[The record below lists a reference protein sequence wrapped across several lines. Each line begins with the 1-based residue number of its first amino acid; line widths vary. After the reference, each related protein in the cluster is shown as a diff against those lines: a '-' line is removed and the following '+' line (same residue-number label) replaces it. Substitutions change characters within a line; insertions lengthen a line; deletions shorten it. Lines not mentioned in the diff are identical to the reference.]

1 MAGPNSQNQYTP
13 QAIPLDGGL
22 DFITPKVMVDGGTAS
37 ACLNFERTDRKGY
50 SRIKGYEKFD
60 GSAAPSLA
68 YTNIAY
74 ILHEETA
81 GSSSIRDAI
90 FIQGS
95 DIVLGYIYST
105 TTTVTAVGV
114 TNFDEWRIVLA
125 AINAGNTITLQS
137 KTGESFVVE
146 DVQSFDEYQ
155 ATLGVT
161 GAKNLT
167 VARNDLF
174 RTISN
179 VVEYPGPANKPVI
192 GLHGYRDQ
200 VYAIKDLATFYFE
213 DGQEQ
218 VFVNDIIWPTTGGE
232 AANQLRVLGVEVLS
246 GTWGGGDAAGKLQV
260 MPAVGL
266 TTVGLGSYDVVRP
279 PMDTATM
286 ALTLA
291 AAPPGVDMSA
301 SDAGMWRSNNYE
313 QAEAASIS
321 EGWENIDLGYL
332 LQFENGTSVGP
343 PVLYN
348 RGVGGSVTTDVTEVS
363 DVGDSGSTTASNP
376 APAYS
381 YSLVGAASIAAA
393 LADESITSYE
403 RTTINSTSLIASGN
417 IIISDF
423 DNMAGFAADAN
434 IEVKGVKVE
443 VKARFTY
450 TDTNARIGS
459 LAVQPTSSGSLI
471 TGSTYRGGTLPSDIT
486 LPAQDIVTL
495 ELGGEEDL
503 WGLDAATMKTNL
515 NSNFGFA
522 IQPYVSRAS
531 GSYKGIIDVFF
542 VRVTVYFTTT
552 ITEYY
557 FWNGVDDVTAKITDV
572 FVTEGSWDDD
582 DAQGYLQVADVVPV
596 GSATRNHIALND
608 EIRTSPGGAGLRV
621 ADIKNAAGAVA
632 YNGLATLA
640 ELEEYGS
647 RYRFITANFFADENF
662 EAIYGVSGA
671 RRAFTYDGFYFNTI
685 FTQGDEDKDRPRH
698 VTAHQFHLALGYRA
712 GAVLLSVA
720 GQPRNFLGIEGA
732 SEVDTG
738 DPVTG
743 FAKMNGTTLGIFCK
757 DSIHGLV
764 GTSPDN
770 FSLSILSPYEGAI
783 EYTVV
788 DVGKPI
794 YCSYRGISLF
804 DQTAAYGDF
813 SGARLSYA
821 VTPWLAPRLQGTI
834 SPVGTVAAA
843 SGPVVAVACRT
854 TNQYRLYFGDGY
866 RLTMSLAG
874 AEQAPMFTIQAEAL
888 FSNTGPSGL
897 FRGYVVPR
905 AESSFVDSK
914 GAERIHISPY
924 SKSVTQSVYHVLE
937 YEKSW
942 TFDAHGIP
950 AYIVTNENFF
960 NSPFNYDNVRKMR
973 LHGLSLGYAPMKVHV
988 DKEYGRNE
996 ANTYAPRVAVDCS
1009 LPRDPTDTM
1018 YYDLEPITSMS
1029 DLATRGRSFSMRF
1042 MSYNTSLQ
1050 PTTVKDPV
1058 LAEVAPPFV
1067 IQAMLLQNTENKAD
1081 T

>member
-13 QAIPLDGGL
+13 QATPLDGGL

-50 SRIKGYEKFD
+50 SRIYGYEKYD
-60 GSAAPSLA
+60 GAAAPSLA

-81 GSSSIRDAI
+81 GSSAIRDAM
-90 FIQGS
+90 FILDS

-105 TTTVTAVGV
+105 TPDVTAVGV
-114 TNFDEWRIVLA
+114 TNFDEWRLVLA

-137 KTGESFVVE
+137 KTGESFVVN

-155 ATLGVT
+155 ASVNVV

-167 VARNDLF
+167 LARNDLY

-179 VVEYPGPANKPVI
+179 VVKYPGPAAKPVI

-200 VYAIKDLATFYFE
+200 VYAIKDLLTLYFT
-213 DGQEQ
+213 DGEEE
-218 VFVNDIIWPTTGGE
+218 VFPNDIIWPTSGGE
-232 AANQLRVLGVEVLS
+232 ASNQLRVLNVELLS
-246 GTWGGGDAAGKLQV
+246 GTWGGGDASGKIDV
-260 MPAVGL
+260 MPATGL
-266 TTVGLGSYDVVRP
+266 TTVVQGSYDVVRP
-279 PMDTATM
+279 PADTATN
-286 ALTLA
+286 ALVVAT
-291 AAPPGVDMSA
+291 APGGIDMSA
-301 SDAGMWRSNNYE
+301 AHAGMWRSNSYE
-313 QAEAASIS
+313 QAEEASIP

-343 PVLYN
+343 PALYN
-348 RGVGGSVTTDVTEVS
+348 RGVGGSVTTDVT
-363 DVGDSGSTTASNP
+363 DVADTGDAGSTVASNP
-376 APAYS
+376 APAYA
-381 YSLVGAASIAAA
+381 YSLVGAASIADA
-393 LADESITSYE
+393 LADTSITSYE
-403 RTTINSTSLIASGN
+403 RTTINTTNLGESGHILIE
-417 IIISDF
+417 DF

-443 VKARFTY
+443 VKARFVY
-450 TDTNARIGS
+450 TD
-459 LAVQPTSSGSLI
+459 AVAHQASIALQPTTSGTRI
-471 TGSTYRGGTLPSDIT
+471 AGSTFRNNS
-486 LPAQDIVTL
+486 LPADVNVPENPVVDL
-495 ELGGEEDL
+495 VYGGEEDL
-503 WGLDAATMKTNL
+503 WGLDAATMKANL
-515 NSNFGFA
+515 DGDFGF
-522 IQPYVSRAS
+522 IVQPYVNKAG
-531 GSYKGIIDVFF
+531 GSNKGIIDVFF

-572 FVTEGSWDDD
+572 FVTDGAWEDD
-582 DAQGYLQVADVVPV
+582 DAVGYLQVADIEPV
-596 GSATRNHIALND
+596 GAATRNHIALGD
-608 EIRTSPGGAGLRV
+608 KIRTSPGGAGLLV
-621 ADIKNAAGAVA
+621 ADIKNTAGAVA

-640 ELEEYGS
+640 ELEEYNS
-647 RYRFITANFFADENF
+647 RYKMITANFFADENF
-662 EAIYGVSGA
+662 ESLYGVSGA

-685 FTQGDEDKDRPRH
+685 FTQGEADKDRPRH

-770 FSLSILSPYEGAI
+770 FSLSVLSPYEGAI

-843 SGPVVAVACRT
+843 SGPVVAIACRT

-866 RLTMSLAG
+866 RLTMTLAG
-874 AEQAPMFTIQAEAL
+874 AEQQPMFTIQAEAL
-888 FSNTGPSGL
+888 YSNTGISGL

-914 GAERIHISPY
+914 GAERIHIGPY
-924 SKSVTQSVYHVLE
+924 SKSVLQTVYHVLE

-996 ANTYAPRVAVDCS
+996 ANTYVPRVAVDCS
-1009 LPRDPTDTM
+1009 LPRNPTDGM

-1029 DLATRGRSFSMRF
+1029 DLASRGRSFSMRF
-1042 MSYNTSLQ
+1042 MSYNTNTQ

-1058 LAEVAPPFV
+1058 NAEVAPPFV